1 MMKMR
6 LIDAEKLE
14 KKLREVIHECIH
26 SDSAI
31 SESTI
36 LVLYMLLD
44 IIRDI
49 DTAKK
54 DKGDENETD

>member
-1 MMKMR
+1 MR

-14 KKLREVIHECIH
+14 KKLREVIHECIY
-26 SDSAI
+26 SDSTI

-49 DTAKK
+49 DTVKK
-54 DKGDENETD
+54 DGGDDNETD